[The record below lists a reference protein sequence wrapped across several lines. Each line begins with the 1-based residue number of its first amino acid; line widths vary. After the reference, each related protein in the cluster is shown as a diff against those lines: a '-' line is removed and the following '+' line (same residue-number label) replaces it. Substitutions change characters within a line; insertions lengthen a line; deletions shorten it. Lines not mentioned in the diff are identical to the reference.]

1 MKPYIITYE
10 ISDKTGKSYD
20 LLFEEIKKSKKWWH
34 YIANTWLIMT
44 DENANA
50 IFERLKPYVDNDIN
64 LLVIEVG
71 KDRQG
76 WLSQKAWDWIKKNI
90 PK

>member
-10 ISDKTGKSYD
+10 IKDKTGKSYEP
-20 LLFEEIKKSKKWWH
+20 LFEEIKRFPKWWH
-34 YIANTWLIMT
+34 YISNTWLIMSE
-44 DENANA
+44 ENANA
-50 IFERLKPYVDNDIN
+50 IFKRLEPCIDKDIN
-64 LLVIEVG
+64 ILIIEVG

-76 WLSQKAWDWIKKNI
+76 WLSQKAWEWIKKNI

>member
-10 ISDKTGKSYD
+10 ISDKTGKSYEP
-20 LLFEEIKKSKKWWH
+20 LFEEIKKSKKWWH
-34 YIANTWLIMT
+34 YISNTWLIMT
-44 DENANA
+44 EENSNA
-50 IFERLKPYVDNDIN
+50 IFARLKPYVDKDIN
-64 LLVIEVG
+64 LLIIEVG

-76 WLSQKAWDWIKKNI
+76 WLSQKAWEWIKKNI